1 MQPCAG
7 KLFHCSAK
15 FANRS
20 HTPTIARDR
29 WLEASIFGTS
39 PHRHGC
45 TRIPTPQER
54 CTRISTPL
62 ERCTRIPTPL
72 ERCTRIPTQLER
84 CMRISTLLGLH
95 EDSRERCTTTTEIS
109 RLHLTCCLI
118 LPCCCLSQEAIASK
132 RLLSLCVQ
140 WLIQVI
146 IGFME
151 FEGPVSRASTSIDWW
166 YNLWLR

>member
-1 MQPCAG
+1 MPCPRLKNVSQMHCKCHAG
-7 KLFHCSAK
+7 EVFYCSAK

-20 HTPTIARDR
+20 HTPTMARDW
-29 WLEASIFGTS
+29 WLKASIFGTS

-62 ERCTRIPTPL
+62 ERCI
-72 ERCTRIPTQLER
+72 
-84 CMRISTLLGLH
+84 RISTLLGLH

-118 LPCCCLSQEAIASK
+118 LPRLVSLSKA
-132 RLLSLCVQ
+132 RCVKKIVKLVCTVIDTSNHWFHGIWRSCIQ
-140 WLIQVI
+140 SIYFYWLMI
-146 IGFME
+146 
-151 FEGPVSRASTSIDWW
+151 
-166 YNLWLR
+166 

>member
-20 HTPTIARDR
+20 HTPTMARDW

-62 ERCTRIPTPL
+62 ERCI
-72 ERCTRIPTQLER
+72 
-84 CMRISTLLGLH
+84 RISTLLGLH

-118 LPCCCLSQEAIASK
+118 LPRLVSLSK
-132 RLLSLCVQ
+132 GHCVKKIVKLVCTVIDTSNHWFHGIWRSCIQ
-140 WLIQVI
+140 SIYFYWLMI
-146 IGFME
+146 
-151 FEGPVSRASTSIDWW
+151 
-166 YNLWLR
+166 